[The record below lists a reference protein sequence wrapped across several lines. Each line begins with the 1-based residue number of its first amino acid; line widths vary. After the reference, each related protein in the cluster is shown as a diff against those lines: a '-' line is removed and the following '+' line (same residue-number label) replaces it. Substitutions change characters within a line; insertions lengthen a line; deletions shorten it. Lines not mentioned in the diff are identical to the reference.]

1 MFRTIIIGAG
11 FSGIGAA
18 IKLLEEG
25 ERDFIVLDRGT
36 DVGGTWRD
44 NTYPGCRCDIP
55 SHLYSFSFAPNPD
68 WSETF
73 SPQPEIWAY
82 LRRTA
87 SERGVTPHVRG
98 GHELIDATWDDADAV
113 WTVTTSGGSFT
124 SRYLILAI
132 GALVEPS
139 MPDIPGLEAFT
150 GKVMHSARWD
160 GGYDLTGK
168 RVAVVG
174 TGASAIQIVPNIQP
188 VVSHLDVFQR
198 TPAWIVPHPGRPVR
212 PWERRLY
219 RALPWAQ
226 RLVRAKEY
234 AEHELTALAFVKYPQ
249 LMKGGRRLALRH
261 LESQVADPSLRRKLT
276 PHYEMGCKRVLPSND
291 FYPALT
297 KANVDL
303 ITSPIVSATPAGL
316 VTADGAEHRLD
327 TIVFGTGFHV
337 TDNPT
342 ARLVHGREGHRL
354 SEVFEAS
361 TATLG
366 AYLGTTV
373 PYFPNMFMMTG
384 PNTGLG
390 HNSMVYMI
398 ESQLQYVMDAFRKLR
413 RTAMDVFEVRPEVA
427 EAYNA
432 DLQAALPGTVWASG
446 CKSWYLDASGRNI
459 TLWPRFTFQYRARTR
474 RFALGDYLLRRAPVR
489 RREVAKG

>member
-1 MFRTIIIGAG
+1 MNDYRVVIVGAG
-11 FSGIGAA
+11 FSGLGAA
-18 IKLLEEG
+18 IKLLERG
-25 ERDFIVLDRGT
+25 EHDFVVLDRGA

-87 SERGVTPHVRG
+87 HAYRVDAHVRG
-98 GHELIDATWDDADAV
+98 GHELLDATWDGGR
-113 WTVTTSGGSFT
+113 WTVTTSQGTYRAQF
-124 SRYLILAI
+124 LILAI

-139 MPDIPGLEAFT
+139 VPDIPGLETFA

-160 GGYDLTGK
+160 NAYSVAGR

-174 TGASAIQIVPNIQP
+174 TGASAIQIVPNIAP
-188 VVSHLDVFQR
+188 VVDHLSVFQR
-198 TPAWIVPHPGRPVR
+198 TPAWVVPHPGRHIR

-219 RALPWAQ
+219 RRLPWVQ
-226 RLVRAKEY
+226 KLVRAKDY
-234 AEHELTALAFVKYPQ
+234 ATHELMAVAFVKRPR
-249 LMKGGRRLALRH
+249 LMKAASRLALRH
-261 LESQVADPSLRRKLT
+261 LEAQVPDPELRRRLT

-297 KANVDL
+297 RGNVAL
-303 ITSPIVSATPAGL
+303 VTSGIERVSAGAI
-316 VTADGAEHRLD
+316 VTADGAEHPVD

-342 ARLVHGREGHRL
+342 ARLVHGREGHTL
-354 SEVFEAS
+354 SEVFES
-361 TATLG
+361 TELG
-366 AYLGTTV
+366 AYLGTTI
-373 PYFPNMFMMTG
+373 PYFPNLFMMTG

-398 ESQLQYVMDAFRKLR
+398 ESQLNYVLDAFRQLER
-413 RTAMDVFEVRPEVA
+413 VGMDVFEVRAEVA
-427 EAYNA
+427 DAYNRA
-432 DLQAALPGTVWASG
+432 LAAAQPGTVWSSG
-446 CKSWYLDASGRNI
+446 CRSWYLDRHGRNI
-459 TLWPRFTFQYRARTR
+459 TLWPGFTFSYRARTR
-474 RFALGDYLLRRAPVR
+474 RFAAGDYRLAKVPAVAPAR
-489 RREVAKG
+489 